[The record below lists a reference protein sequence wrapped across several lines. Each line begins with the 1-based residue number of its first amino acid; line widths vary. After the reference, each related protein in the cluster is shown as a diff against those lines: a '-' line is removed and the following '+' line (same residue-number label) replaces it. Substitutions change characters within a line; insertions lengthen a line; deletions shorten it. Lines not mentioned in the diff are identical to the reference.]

1 VQTVEEAVNRADT
14 ERQLL
19 ALMTL
24 EPGLSVGGLSRRSGL
39 RAPFIASTL
48 KRLEGEG
55 RARIEN
61 VPEPEYDTVAWR
73 CWAVGE

>member
-1 VQTVEEAVNRADT
+1 VSRAET
-14 ERQLL
+14 ELQLL

-24 EPGLSVGGLSRRSGL
+24 HPGKSVGGLSRRSGL
-39 RAPFIASTL
+39 RAPLIASTL

-61 VPEPEYDTVAWR
+61 VPEPGYDTVAWR